1 MPGASVFHP
10 AAGAWQ
16 GRISLLGAGEAGQ
29 RLALALLLRG
39 LVWKPTSGPGQEF
52 KGVTWRFPERSLE
65 LKNSRQREVLM
76 KECFSETPGSHY
88 LDLHLLRTRQ
98 RAIHLQSVPSSR
110 QRELAGTAGSTE
122 GLREM

>member
-1 MPGASVFHP
+1 MPGASIFHP

-16 GRISLLGAGEAGQ
+16 GRISLLGAGEAAQ
-29 RLALALLLRG
+29 HLALALLLRG

-52 KGVTWRFPERSLE
+52 KGVTWRLPEQSLE

-88 LDLHLLRTRQ
+88 LDLHLLRTGQ

-110 QRELAGTAGSTE
+110 QRELAGAVGSTE